1 MFQYIIISVICN
13 IGIMVSIGLK
23 WMIQHIHTYM
33 LIVLKTWKNSINHFN
48 IIAKHWVA
56 CVSIY
61 CNRCKLQLV
70 SNNFNTLKIN
80 GSIHVHIVES
90 WKDF

>member
-1 MFQYIIISVICN
+1 M
-13 IGIMVSIGLK
+13 
-23 WMIQHIHTYM
+23 QHWNNGFNRFKVDDSTHTYM